1 MFIIAILTSLSV
13 NFIISTISRS
23 VSIDFTFFYF
33 INHIFRLFCVP
44 DDFLLDDNHS
54 EGVPRWH
61 SGKKNIYIYLPATR
75 ETQVQFLG
83 QEDPLEEK
91 MAIHSSILTWTIPQI
106 EEPGGLWSTG
116 PQSQTQQSTHT
127 QCPSCETDTVE
138 CSGCRFFFKSMNF
151 VLSHSYVT

>member
-13 NFIISTISRS
+13 NFIISTISGS
-23 VSIDFTFFYF
+23 VSIDFTSFYF
-33 INHIFRLFCVP
+33 INHIFRLFYVP

-61 SGKKNIYIYLPATR
+61 SGKKKKKKNLPAMR

-91 MAIHSSILTWTIPQI
+91 MAVHSSILTWTIPQI
-106 EEPGGLWSTG
+106 EEPGGL
-116 PQSQTQQSTHT
+116 
-127 QCPSCETDTVE
+127 
-138 CSGCRFFFKSMNF
+138 RSMG
-151 VLSHSYVT
+151 SHRVRHN